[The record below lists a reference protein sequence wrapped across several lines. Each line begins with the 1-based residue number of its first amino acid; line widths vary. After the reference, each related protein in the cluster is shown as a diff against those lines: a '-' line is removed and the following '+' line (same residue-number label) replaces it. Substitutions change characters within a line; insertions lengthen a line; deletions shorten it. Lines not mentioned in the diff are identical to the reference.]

1 MAVVMVAAVVM
12 VPVVMLVATVA
23 AAAITVQWRAV
34 TAAAM
39 VITAQWRAMTAVTLM
54 GGPPEGVDRDS
65 RREARVAITVTVID
79 SETMLI
85 ATDTRSGTTAATGST
100 IGALR
105 SATMTTT
112 LTAFITVI
120 GYSGTVFGSG
130 FTVPITTPT
139 TIAGGCAAKPS
150 SPEVPIGGVAITT
163 AWATTNRARCLGA
176 TCGLRCSRGNAPL
189 FLY

>member
-1 MAVVMVAAVVM
+1 
-12 VPVVMLVATVA
+12 
-23 AAAITVQWRAV
+23 
-34 TAAAM
+34 
-39 VITAQWRAMTAVTLM
+39 M

-100 IGALR
+100 GALR

-120 GYSGTVFGSG
+120 AYSGTVFGSG

-139 TIAGGCAAKPS
+139 TIVGGYADRPS
-150 SPEVPIGGVAITT
+150 
-163 AWATTNRARCLGA
+163 
-176 TCGLRCSRGNAPL
+176 
-189 FLY
+189 